1 MFKRLALPSFV
12 LACLVAAPLVSQ
24 ATAAVAPRVLVAR
37 PTGEANTTSTT
48 HTIRWTLNVSTG
60 IKSVKCRLDAAA
72 WKACSKSKKLTNVKE
87 GAHVFTVLLTMTS
100 GQTASGGD
108 NWRVDRTAPAVP
120 TITGNS
126 PNGTNKPS
134 VFVAISKDPKG
145 SGVASYSYEVA
156 TQTGWGQETTGKTVT
171 IKAEGRTSVRF
182 RARDKAGNFSAW
194 GQAGTWIDTVK
205 PQAPGPP
212 GGGAFSGGVSLTPGI
227 SIDPYPGTGVKDYQ
241 YQYGPDSAGTITYGT
256 LTTLPSGSPFTLNT
270 EGSWAIRFRAVDF
283 AGNVSPWS
291 VYPFTVSGI

>member
-1 MFKRLALPSFV
+1 MS
-12 LACLVAAPLVSQ
+12 
-24 ATAAVAPRVLVAR
+24 R
-37 PTGEANTTSTT
+37 PASSRSSAGS
-48 HTIRWTLNVSTG
+48 
-60 IKSVKCRLDAAA
+60 
-72 WKACSKSKKLTNVKE
+72 
-87 GAHVFTVLLTMTS
+87 TS
-100 GQTASGGD
+100 GLEGVQQVEKAYERQGGRARVHGAPDHDIRQTASGGD

-205 PQAPGPP
+205 PEAPETPIEN
-212 GGGAFSGGVSLTPGI
+212 ASGVGVDITPGI

-256 LTTLPSGSPFTLNT
+256 LTTLPSGAPS
-270 EGSWAIRFRAVDF
+270 R
-283 AGNVSPWS
+283 
-291 VYPFTVSGI
+291 